1 MAAPGRSDVN
11 ICQRLAR
18 SLARNRSVGTHP
30 GIHEMGISSKRGH
43 RPGSRSASRTT
54 FTQAGRVMLA
64 WCASKYAP
72 LVRILACVLGGFARR
87 FATTYARTANLGG
100 LACSYQISNHEK

>member
-30 GIHEMGISSKRGH
+30 GIHEIGISSKRGH
-43 RPGSRSASRTT
+43 RPGSRSASRTIV
-54 FTQAGRVMLA
+54 TQSE
-64 WCASKYAP
+64 CAIPLRYAARYAL
-72 LVRILACVLGGFARR
+72 LVRILACGP
-87 FATTYARTANLGG
+87 
-100 LACSYQISNHEK
+100 QISEALTQ